1 MEWARLSWRGD
12 CCRDDRFRDVL
23 YFQLWRCWNPVSC
36 RQARLIMA
44 TYMKSLKISN
54 SEIYIWS
61 FLRQCRC
68 WCACRL
74 YGEFKIIKP
83 VAHWFHN
90 IFKQSC
96 PCFEIS
102 KRTLG
107 EYLLPMT
114 NLWGFVLNWFVKVSL
129 TKTAKHLP
137 NLGMSAQQIGV
148 CVCSWFFCVHDVLI
162 WNYFELTMW
171 SITTETQSKHTWTQC
186 ELKWY
191 TDKAQTNTWKA
202 HHMLNIN
209 IKVNFV

>member
-102 KRTLG
+102 KRTLD

-129 TKTAKHLP
+129 TQDSETFAELRHVRPANWCLRVFMIF
-137 NLGMSAQQIGV
+137 L
-148 CVCSWFFCVHDVLI
+148 CSRCTDLKLFWVHHVVD
-162 WNYFELTMW
+162 NNG
-171 SITTETQSKHTWTQC
+171 
-186 ELKWY
+186 
-191 TDKAQTNTWKA
+191 NTK
-202 HHMLNIN
+202 
-209 IKVNFV
+209 